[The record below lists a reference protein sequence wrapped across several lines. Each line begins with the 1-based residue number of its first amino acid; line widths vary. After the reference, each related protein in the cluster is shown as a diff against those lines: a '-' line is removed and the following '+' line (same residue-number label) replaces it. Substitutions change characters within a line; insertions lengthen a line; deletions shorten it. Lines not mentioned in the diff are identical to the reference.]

1 MGFRQG
7 KSGNPNGRPR
17 GARGR
22 VPQAVKSWLAE
33 IIAGRRGQIEAD
45 LDSLQPLER
54 LRMLELFMRY
64 VIPKAKQEVDITTN
78 GQAVGESRYA
88 DMPRDLLY
96 NVADFIQ
103 NELGKMGAEN
113 AITD

>member
-1 MGFRQG
+1 M
-7 KSGNPNGRPR
+7 
-17 GARGR
+17 
-22 VPQAVKSWLAE
+22 PQAVKSWLAE

-78 GQAVGESRYA
+78 GQAVGASRYA

>member
-1 MGFRQG
+1 MAFEKG
-7 KSGNPNGRPR
+7 KSGNPAGRRKGTKDKWP
-17 GARGR
+17 AE
-22 VPQAVKSWLAE
+22 AKKWLAE
-33 IIAGRRGQIEAD
+33 IIAGRREQIEAD

-103 NELGKMGAEN
+103 NELGKMGAGE
-113 AITD
+113 